1 MEPRPTWWPQVEVE
15 LDGLVANF
23 TAKIETRLRDF
34 QRRPFHYLARKNP
47 FLYRLRAMDHPEQ
60 LATAVLEAFLSS
72 SEETMFGGMIEDCA
86 IAVCR
91 HAKGGQ
97 KSSAENIDLE
107 YRSDHDQRSV
117 TIVQIKSGPNWGNSS
132 QRRKMVQDFQIA
144 VRRLRQGMSI
154 RDVRCIEGTC
164 YGESAER
171 DKGSHVLLVGPRFWE
186 EITDWSGTS
195 DAIMSVMGRHAQN
208 GLAEARAAAREAL
221 IEALRAAGL
230 ASADAIDWPRLHAY
244 LSAGQWRR

>member
-1 MEPRPTWWPQVEVE
+1 MEPQPPWWPPAEAE

-23 TAKIETRLRDF
+23 TAKIEQRLQDF

-97 KSSAENIDLE
+97 KSGAENIDLE
-107 YRSDHDQRSV
+107 YWSDNRSM

-132 QRRKMVQDFQIA
+132 QRRKMVLDFQST
-144 VRRLRQGMSI
+144 VRRLRQGASI
-154 RDVRCIEGTC
+154 RDVRCIEGIC
-164 YGESAER
+164 YGESQEK
-171 DKGSHVLLVGPRFWE
+171 DKGSHLMLVGPLFWE
-186 EITDWSGTS
+186 EITGWSGMS
-195 DAIMSVMGRHAQN
+195 AAIMRVMGRHAQN
-208 GLAEARAAAREAL
+208 GLTGARAAAKEAL
-221 IEALRAAGL
+221 ISAL
-230 ASADAIDWPRLHAY
+230 SADDLAPASVIDWPRLHTY
-244 LSAGQWRR
+244 LSTGQWKR